1 MVIRTVTCFMCL
13 ALVLTL
19 FVCSSPPLTWAHQD
33 ICERI
38 LSLYGEHDGD
48 PSVMI
53 AESSTAVAASTP
65 ATASVS
71 PATPP
76 SPSLKPNADSA
87 AAALHHANGSN
98 GDGSGSSEGVKI
110 ERGVRRGSS
119 NGSCRGVAVRSTDK
133 GTQFRDPRPS
143 TLTSQRKSLDEMKR
157 EGEEVF
163 WGETEGRSI
172 RDSKRRKL

>member
-1 MVIRTVTCFMCL
+1 MFIR
-13 ALVLTL
+13 
-19 FVCSSPPLTWAHQD
+19 SSPLVRDPFTCAPQD

-48 PSVMI
+48 PSVKI
-53 AESSTAVAASTP
+53 VESSTAVAASTP

-87 AAALHHANGSN
+87 AAATALLHRTN
-98 GDGSGSSEGVKI
+98 GDGSEGVKI
-110 ERGVRRGSS
+110 DGDVRRGSS

-133 GTQFRDPRPS
+133 GTQFRDPRSS
-143 TLTSQRKSLDEMKR
+143 TSTSQRKSFDEMKR
-157 EGEEVF
+157 EGKEVY
-163 WGETEGRSI
+163 WGEAEGWSA